1 MNLHLS
7 RRAAFGL
14 ALFAAVSLALLAFFS
29 ARFGGPT
36 IGGTSGLRVRVL
48 VADAQGMPTGADVLV
63 RGVRV
68 GSVKA
73 QHAAGARTELVL
85 ALGDTPALHPDATV
99 RIGSKTPLGEPF
111 VDLDPGKAA
120 GARPRVLRSKPAVEI
135 DEALSVLDRTGR
147 ADAGALSEKLARGL
161 RSPAAGARLNAT
173 LAQASRAV
181 AAFGR
186 LGEQLRAQRGDLAAT
201 VLNSRAVLD
210 DLATRDGDIRGLVE
224 DAAATLRAAG
234 ASRAALRA
242 TVARLPRTLASA
254 RATMAAA
261 RPLTRRAT
269 PLATATA
276 RASAPLARALRAA
289 PATLVD
295 AAAVLRAAPAVR
307 AAATP
312 ALRSLPRTLAAA
324 RPAAELLGPVL
335 ANLVPVARFLGPRSA
350 TAAAWFSNTAD
361 LGSNG
366 DTKGR
371 WARFFVLFDG
381 ATALGTPSDPP
392 GNSYTAPGDAAANRA
407 YAAGGYPRL
416 LPYGPALGSGGTGA
430 RNDGP

>member
-1 MNLHLS
+1 
-7 RRAAFGL
+7 
-14 ALFAAVSLALLAFFS
+14 V
-29 ARFGGPT
+29 
-36 IGGTSGLRVRVL
+36 
-48 VADAQGMPTGADVLV
+48 
-63 RGVRV
+63 
-68 GSVKA
+68 
-73 QHAAGARTELVL
+73 TE
-85 ALGDTPALHPDATV
+85 
-99 RIGSKTPLGEPF
+99 E
-111 VDLDPGKAA
+111 
-120 GARPRVLRSKPAVEI
+120 
-135 DEALSVLDRTGR
+135 
-147 ADAGALSEKLARGL
+147 LARGL

-173 LAQASRAV
+173 LAGASRA
-181 AAFGR
+181 ANAFQR
-186 LGEQLRAQRGDLAAT
+186 LGEQLRAQRGDIAAT

-210 DLATRDGDIRGLVE
+210 ELATRDGDVRGLAQ

-234 ASRAALRA
+234 ASRAAVRA
-242 TVARLPRTLASA
+242 TFARVPRTLANA
-254 RATMAAA
+254 RATLNAA
-261 RPLTRRAT
+261 RPLARRAT

-289 PATLVD
+289 PATLAD

-335 ANLVPVARFLGPRSA
+335 ADLVPVARFLGPRSA

-366 DTKGR
+366 DAKGR
-371 WARFFVLFDG
+371 WARFFVLFEG
-381 ATALGTPSDPP
+381 PTALGAPGDPP

-416 LPYGPALGSGGTGA
+416 LPYGPALGSGGTAA
-430 RNDGP
+430 RSDRP